1 MTLKQ
6 ARKFRK
12 LKQVELAELANI
24 SSSTICRIEKDELIM
39 SKEIKEALEKV
50 LEIPLTQNFQNNIY
64 VRKLQNIELKVQELL
79 DEIHKELKDYE

>member
-6 ARKFRK
+6 ARKFKK

-24 SSSTICRIEKDELIM
+24 SSSTISRIEKNEMLM

-50 LEIPLTQNFQNNIY
+50 LKVPLTQNFQTNIY
-64 VRKLQNIELKVQELL
+64 IRKLQNIELKVQELL
-79 DEIHKELKDYE
+79 DEIRKELKDYE